1 MAAVGGLVP
10 VTVGIRTC
18 GEVRSRRRKMPKTT
32 NGESGT
38 VSTEVEIDRN
48 LWGLSLARMGAA
60 LKTQVSIGAYFERV

>member
-1 MAAVGGLVP
+1 
-10 VTVGIRTC
+10 
-18 GEVRSRRRKMPKTT
+18 MPKTT

-60 LKTQVSIGAYFERV
+60 LKTQMSIGAYFERV